1 MKKIDEKK
9 STVLKVISEIYKEDI
24 DSELKDKL
32 LSAFTDYVTT
42 NERETT
48 KYITKNNDINK
59 ILTLMKTM
67 DGLDKQKLS
76 ESNEKVKSFFDT
88 LENMKNSFVDNMK
101 KENESLNPELL
112 DEIGVTLPGENH
124 NID

>member
-42 NERETT
+42 NEHETT

-101 KENESLNPELL
+101 KENKSLNPELL
-112 DEIGVTLPGENH
+112 DEIGVTLPGGNH